1 MKNVTKAVSN
11 GEAAVAKSPLHIGS
25 RRGFRSWF
33 RRNIR
38 WNWQLYLFL
47 IPAVIA
53 IFIFNY
59 IPIYGLQLAF
69 KDLFP
74 GRPISEA
81 TWVGLS
87 HYKRF
92 FSSLWFEP
100 VIRNTVVISLFTRIM
115 EWPFPIVLALLMHNC
130 VHPKLKKVTQTVT
143 FLPYLISI
151 VVTVSIMQLI
161 LSPSTG
167 IVNILLEQA
176 GHEPIYFFGSEKW
189 VLPMYFLSEIW
200 QYTGFGAIVY
210 YAALSSIDEQLI
222 EAATIDGCTKIKRIW
237 HIELPC
243 IMPTVVT
250 MLILRLGKIFQMGP
264 EKLLLMQTPLNMES
278 SEVIA
283 TYIYKMGIVEGQLGF
298 STAIG
303 LLNNVINFTILIIVN
318 AISKKYTDTSIF

>member
-1 MKNVTKAVSN
+1 MKHI
-11 GEAAVAKSPLHIGS
+11 AAHAPSSGAGAP
-25 RRGFRSWF
+25 RRSFRAWLA
-33 RRNIR
+33 RNIR
-38 WNWQLYLFL
+38 RNWQLYLFL
-47 IPAVIA
+47 LPAMTA
-53 IFIFNY
+53 IFVFNY

-81 TWVGLS
+81 AWVGLA
-87 HYKRF
+87 HYRRF

-100 VIRNTVVISLFTRIM
+100 VIRNTIVISLVTRIL

-130 VHPKLKKVTQTVT
+130 IRPKLKQLTQTVT
-143 FLPYLISI
+143 FLPYLISV
-151 VVTVSIMQLI
+151 VVTVSIMQLL
-161 LSPSTG
+161 LSPTTG
-167 IVNILLEQA
+167 IVNIVLMQM
-176 GHEPIYFFGSEKW
+176 GREPVYFFGAEKW

-222 EAATIDGCTKIKRIW
+222 EAATMDGCTKFGRIW
-237 HIELPC
+237 RIELPC
-243 IMPTVVT
+243 IMPTVIT

-303 LLNNVINFTILIIVN
+303 LLNNVINFTILVIVN
-318 AISKKYTDTSIF
+318 HISKKYTDTSIF

>member
-1 MKNVTKAVSN
+1 MKHT
-11 GEAAVAKSPLHIGS
+11 AAHTPSPSAGTL
-25 RRGFRSWF
+25 RRGFRSWCA
-33 RRNIR
+33 RNIR
-38 WNWQLYLFL
+38 RNWQLYLFL
-47 IPAVIA
+47 VPAVTA

-74 GRPISEA
+74 GRPLSEA
-81 TWVGLS
+81 TWVGLA

-100 VIRNTVVISLFTRIM
+100 VIRNTIVISLVTRIL
-115 EWPFPIVLALLMHNC
+115 EWPFPILLALLMHNC
-130 VHPKLKKVTQTVT
+130 IHPRLKRLTQTVT

-151 VVTVSIMQLI
+151 VVTVSIMQLL
-161 LSPSTG
+161 LSPTTG
-167 IVNILLEQA
+167 IVNIVLGQLGA
-176 GHEPIYFFGSEKW
+176 EPIYFFGSEKW
-189 VLPMYFLSEIW
+189 VLPMYFLSEVW

-222 EAATIDGCTKIKRIW
+222 EAATIDGCTKFWRIW
-237 HIELPC
+237 RIELPC
-243 IMPTVVT
+243 IMPTVIT

-303 LLNNVINFTILIIVN
+303 LLNNVINFTILVIVN
-318 AISKKYTDTSIF
+318 HISKKYTDTSIF

>member
-47 IPAVIA
+47 LPAVIA

-151 VVTVSIMQLI
+151 VVTVSIMQLM

-200 QYTGFGAIVY
+200 QYTGFGAI
-210 YAALSSIDEQLI
+210 E
-222 EAATIDGCTKIKRIW
+222 
-237 HIELPC
+237 
-243 IMPTVVT
+243 
-250 MLILRLGKIFQMGP
+250 
-264 EKLLLMQTPLNMES
+264 
-278 SEVIA
+278 
-283 TYIYKMGIVEGQLGF
+283 
-298 STAIG
+298 IG
-303 LLNNVINFTILIIVN
+303 RASCRERV
-318 AISKKYTDTSIF
+318 

>member
-47 IPAVIA
+47 LPAVIA

-92 FSSLWFEP
+92 F
-100 VIRNTVVISLFTRIM
+100 
-115 EWPFPIVLALLMHNC
+115 PIVLALLMHNC

-151 VVTVSIMQLI
+151 VVTVSIMQLM

-222 EAATIDGCTKIKRIW
+222 
-237 HIELPC
+237 
-243 IMPTVVT
+243 VT

>member
-1 MKNVTKAVSN
+1 
-11 GEAAVAKSPLHIGS
+11 
-25 RRGFRSWF
+25 
-33 RRNIR
+33 
-38 WNWQLYLFL
+38 
-47 IPAVIA
+47 
-53 IFIFNY
+53 
-59 IPIYGLQLAF
+59 
-69 KDLFP
+69 
-74 GRPISEA
+74 
-81 TWVGLS
+81 
-87 HYKRF
+87 
-92 FSSLWFEP
+92 
-100 VIRNTVVISLFTRIM
+100 M